1 MNDYILMEEEENER
15 PSYFELLSNFVK
27 KYYIFLIVTILIT
40 TLLLGTYL
48 IKKFVEVTVTDRQFR
63 LYEFPIPPPPPPP
76 PIDFVFKN
84 K

>member
-63 LYEFPIPPPPPPP
+63 LYEFPI
-76 PIDFVFKN
+76 
-84 K
+84 

>member
-1 MNDYILMEEEENER
+1 MDDYILMEEEENQR

-27 KYYIFLIVTILIT
+27 KHYIFLIVAIALT
-40 TLLLGTYL
+40 TLLLSTYL
-48 IKKFVEVTVTDRQFR
+48 IKKFVETTVTDRQFR